1 MVKMSENGEQ
11 ADARKHGMER
21 HAHVRFFPRFQE
33 ITMKIAF
40 APSFLPVAIALA
52 LVSGDAWADTQY
64 ELRNLASLT
73 GTSSSGNS
81 INNRGWVAGRSNLAG
96 NGTRHATLWRGNALT
111 DLGTLG
117 GPNSAVIWPVK
128 NLRGIVSGIAQTA
141 EPDPLHENW
150 SCAPFFP
157 AATRTGYRCVG
168 FRWQNGLMRELP
180 TLGGTHGY
188 AAGTN
193 NRGQT
198 VGWAENTVVDPTC
211 VAPQQLQFR
220 AVLWGADARPHEL
233 PPYGED
239 SVSAATALN
248 DNGVVV
254 GISGICDVA
263 VGESSAIHAV
273 RWIDGVAHDLG
284 NIGGDAW
291 NTPTAVNAR
300 GDIVGFANVAPG
312 TDFNPHAF
320 LWTAAG
326 GMVDLGTLPGDVSS
340 QASAINASGQVVG
353 VSCSDTACR
362 GFLWEHGVMRDV
374 QPMMVSGDDD
384 VILGANDID
393 DSGRIT
399 GQALDKAT
407 GTYVA
412 FIATP
417 LDD

>member
-1 MVKMSENGEQ
+1 
-11 ADARKHGMER
+11 
-21 HAHVRFFPRFQE
+21 
-33 ITMKIAF
+33 MKIAF
-40 APSFLPVAIALA
+40 APSLLPVAIVLA
-52 LVSGDAWADTQY
+52 LVSGDALAETQY
-64 ELRNLASLT
+64 ELHNLASLT

-81 INNRGWVAGRSNLAG
+81 INNRGWVTGRSNLVG
-96 NGTRHATLWRGNALT
+96 NTTRHATLWRGNGLT

-128 NLRGIVSGIAQTA
+128 NLQGIVSGIAQTA

-157 AATRTGYRCVG
+157 VATRTGYRCVG

-198 VGWAENTVVDPTC
+198 VGWAENNVPDPTC

-220 AVLWGADARPHEL
+220 AVLWDRNARANEL
-233 PPYGED
+233 PPYGSD

-263 VGESSAIHAV
+263 VGQRSAIHAV

-326 GMVDLGTLPGDVSS
+326 GMVDLGTLPGDISS
-340 QASAINASGQVVG
+340 QASGINASGQVVG
-353 VSCSDTACR
+353 VSCSATACR

-407 GTYVA
+407 GMFVA

-417 LDD
+417 IDED

>member
-1 MVKMSENGEQ
+1 
-11 ADARKHGMER
+11 
-21 HAHVRFFPRFQE
+21 
-33 ITMKIAF
+33 MKIAF
-40 APSFLPVAIALA
+40 APGFLPVAIVLALA
-52 LVSGDAWADTQY
+52 SGDALAQSQY
-64 ELRNLASLT
+64 ELHNLASLG

-81 INNRGWVAGRSNLAG
+81 IDNHGWVTGRSNLAG
-96 NGTRHATLWRGNALT
+96 TPATRHATLWRGNALT

-128 NLRGIVSGIAQTA
+128 NLRGIVSGIAQTS

-150 SCAPFFP
+150 SCSFFFP
-157 AATRTGYRCVG
+157 AATKTGYRCVG
-168 FRWQNGLMRELP
+168 FRWQDGLMRELP
-180 TLGGTHGY
+180 TLGGTHGF

-198 VGWAENTVVDPTC
+198 VGWAENTVPDPTC
-211 VAPQQLQFR
+211 VAPQKLQFR
-220 AVLWGADARPHEL
+220 AVLWDADARANEL

-254 GISGICDVA
+254 GISGICDIA
-263 VGESSAIHAV
+263 VGELSAIHAV
-273 RWIDGVAHDLG
+273 RWVNGIAHDLG
-284 NIGGDAW
+284 DLGGDAW

-300 GDIVGFANVAPG
+300 GDIVGFANIAPG
-312 TDFNPHAF
+312 IDFNPHAF
-320 LWTAAG
+320 LWTAAD

-340 QASAINASGQVVG
+340 QASGINASGQVVG
-353 VSCSDTACR
+353 VSCDAEGVCR
-362 GFLWEHGVMRDV
+362 GFLWEHGAMRDV

-384 VILGANDID
+384 VILSANDID

-399 GQALDKAT
+399 GQALDNAT
-407 GTYVA
+407 GAFVA

-417 LDD
+417 LDE